1 MRRLTRPKMKSLL
14 YPDSSPRV
22 PALEEQ
28 AGGVENRDPA
38 LRPGGDRGT
47 SHHLEIQNKDSANLW
62 NGYKEAMKVL
72 ISPMMPTWV
81 NLFEVQTSTLY
92 KTFPLGLPLSCPV
105 LNLFSSDRGER
116 RPDSPT

>member
-1 MRRLTRPKMKSLL
+1 MRRLTPPKMKSLL
-14 YPDSSPRV
+14 YPDSSPGV

-38 LRPGGDRGT
+38 LRPGDRGT
-47 SHHLEIQNKDSANLW
+47 SSHHLEIQNKDSANLW

-81 NLFEVQTSTLY
+81 ICLKY
-92 KTFPLGLPLSCPV
+92 KHQPCIKHFFWDCPC
-105 LNLFSSDRGER
+105 LALC
-116 RPDSPT
+116 